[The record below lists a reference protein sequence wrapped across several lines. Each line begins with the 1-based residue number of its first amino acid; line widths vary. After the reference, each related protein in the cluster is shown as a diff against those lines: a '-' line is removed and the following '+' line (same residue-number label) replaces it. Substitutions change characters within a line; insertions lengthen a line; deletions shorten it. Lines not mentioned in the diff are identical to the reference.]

1 MSDQIDKNLTTE
13 RERERERVR
22 IPSYGS
28 LSKDSKH
35 CK

>member
-1 MSDQIDKNLTTE
+1 MSDQIDKNLTT
-13 RERERERVR
+13 ERERERVR